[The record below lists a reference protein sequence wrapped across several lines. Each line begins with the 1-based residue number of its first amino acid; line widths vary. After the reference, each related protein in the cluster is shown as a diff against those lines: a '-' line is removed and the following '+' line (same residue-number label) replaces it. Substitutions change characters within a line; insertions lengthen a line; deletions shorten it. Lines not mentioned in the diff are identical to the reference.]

1 MSSLNG
7 VFNIAKSALMASQKA
22 LNVTSHNISNANTD
36 GYTRQRAV
44 LSTNDPATFGG
55 LQFGTGVS
63 VTAIAR
69 VYDSFQTVQL
79 RSAVSLFSG
88 YETAGRHLHALE
100 SILNDFDGSG
110 LSSRL
115 DDFFNAFQELAANP
129 SSYGERSSLIA
140 RATVL
145 ADTMNSIDGAIREN
159 VSGIR
164 GSIEAKVSEI
174 NVIASEIAGL
184 NQRISAIE
192 LSGMDANDLR
202 DRRDILLE
210 DLSSFVDV
218 SVAENEHGQVDVFLG
233 GSFIVAGVKSAEM
246 TAGTDPD
253 STDSFKLYL
262 NGASI
267 ESRIS
272 GGGIKGDMDGYASF
286 KDVHS
291 RLNLLAASLVKEVN
305 LQHSSGWGLDGSTGV
320 DFFNPL
326 PVSARSAGAN
336 QGGAVISG
344 GAVTDPSQLTLDDY
358 EIRFS
363 GPGAYTVF
371 NAAQNSIVATG
382 AYTSGSTISF
392 DGLSVTI
399 TDGLQPPAAGDK
411 FMVSA
416 TENAARE
423 FSVAVADPDAI
434 AASSTSAGVPGDNTN
449 AAALASLRD
458 KASMGGAT
466 FGNFY
471 ARVVTDLGTSA
482 GNAKARAEAQK
493 VYVSELRAA
502 RESLSGVSIEEEA
515 INLVRLQRAYEAA
528 AKVMS
533 TVDRMLETLLNI
545 R

>member
-115 DDFFNAFQELAANP
+115 DDLFNAFQELAANP

-159 VSGIR
+159 VAGIR

-174 NVIASEIAGL
+174 NGIASEIAGL

-210 DLSSFVDV
+210 DLSGFVDV

-326 PVSARSAGAN
+326 SVSARSAGTN

-344 GAVTDPSQLTLDDY
+344 GAVTDLSQLTLDDY

-416 TENAARE
+416 TENAAGE

-449 AAALASLRD
+449 AAALAALRD
-458 KASMGGAT
+458 KASMEGAT

-471 ARVVTDLGTSA
+471 TRMVTDLGTSA

>member
-7 VFNIAKSALMASQKA
+7 VFNIAKSALMTSQKA

-44 LSTNDPATFGG
+44 LAANNPVTFGG
-55 LQFGTGVS
+55 LQYGTGVG
-63 VTAIAR
+63 VTAIER
-69 VYDSFQTVQL
+69 VYDSFRTVQL
-79 RSAVSLFSG
+79 RSAVSLFSS
-88 YETAGRHLHALE
+88 YETAGSHLYALE

-115 DDFFNAFQELAANP
+115 DALFNAFQELAANP

-145 ADTMNSIDGAIREN
+145 ADTINSIDSAIRDN
-159 VSGIR
+159 VSNIR
-164 GSIEAKVSEI
+164 GSIEAKVGEI
-174 NVIASEIAGL
+174 NGIASEIAGL
-184 NQRISAIE
+184 NQQISATE

-210 DLSSFVDV
+210 DLSKLVDI
-218 SVAENEHGQVDVFLG
+218 SVAENDQGQVDVFLG
-233 GSFIVAGVKSAEM
+233 GSFIVAGVKSSEM
-246 TAGTDPD
+246 TSGTDPN
-253 STDSFKLYL
+253 STDAFKLYL

-272 GGGIKGDMDGYASF
+272 SGSIKGDIDGYAYF
-286 KDVHS
+286 KDAHS
-291 RLNLLAASLVKEVN
+291 RINLLAASLVKEVN
-305 LQHSSGWGLDGSTGV
+305 LRHSAGWGLDGSTGV

-326 PVSARSAGAN
+326 SVSTRSAGTN
-336 QGGAVISG
+336 QGGAVISA
-344 GAVTDPSQLTLDDY
+344 GAVADLSQLTLDDY

-371 NAAQNSIVATG
+371 NLGQNSVVATG
-382 AYTSGSTISF
+382 AYASGSTIAF

-399 TDGLQPPAAGDK
+399 TDGARPPAAGDK
-411 FMVSA
+411 FTVSA
-416 TENAARE
+416 TERAARD
-423 FSVAVADPDAI
+423 FSVAVTDPDQI

-449 AAALASLRD
+449 ATALAGLRD
-458 KASMGGAT
+458 AGTINGAS

-471 ARVVTDLGTSA
+471 NRVVTDLGTSA
-482 GNAKARAEAQK
+482 SNAKARAEAQK
-493 VYVSELRAA
+493 IYMSELRAA
-502 RESLSGVSIEEEA
+502 RDSVSGVSIEEEA
-515 INLVRLQRAYEAA
+515 INLVKLQRAYEAA

-533 TVDRMLETLLNI
+533 TVDQMLETLLSI

>member
-7 VFNIAKSALMASQKA
+7 VFNIAKSALMTSQKA
-22 LNVTSHNISNANTD
+22 LNVTSHNISNANTE

-44 LSTNDPATFGG
+44 LAANNPVTFGG

-63 VTAIAR
+63 VTAIER

-79 RSAVSLFSG
+79 RSAVSLFSN
-88 YETAGRHLHALE
+88 YETAGRHLYALE

-115 DDFFNAFQELAANP
+115 DALFNSFQELAANP

-145 ADTMNSIDGAIREN
+145 ADTINSVDSAIRDN
-159 VSGIR
+159 ISNIR
-164 GSIEAKVSEI
+164 GSIEAKVGEI
-174 NVIASEIAGL
+174 NGIASEIAGL
-184 NQRISAIE
+184 NQQISATE

-202 DRRDILLE
+202 DRRDVLLE
-210 DLSSFVDV
+210 DLSKLVDV
-218 SVAENEHGQVDVFLG
+218 SVAENEQGQVDVFLG
-233 GSFIVAGVKSAEM
+233 GSFIVAGVKSSEM

-272 GGGIKGDMDGYASF
+272 SGSIKGDIDGYAYF
-286 KDVHS
+286 KDAHS
-291 RLNLLAASLVKEVN
+291 RINLLAASLVKEVN
-305 LQHSSGWGLDGSTGV
+305 LQHSAGWGLDGSTGV
-320 DFFNPL
+320 DFFTPL
-326 PVSARSAGAN
+326 SVSTRSAGTN

-344 GAVTDPSQLTLDDY
+344 GAITDLSQVTLDDY

-371 NAAQNSIVATG
+371 NIGQNSVVATG
-382 AYTSGSTISF
+382 AYTSGSAIGF

-399 TDGLQPPAAGDK
+399 TDGTRPPAAGDK

-416 TENAARE
+416 TENAARD
-423 FSVAVADPDAI
+423 FSVAVTDPDKI
-434 AASSTSAGVPGDNTN
+434 AASSTSAGIPGDNTN
-449 AAALASLRD
+449 ATALAELRD
-458 KASMGGAT
+458 KGSINGAS
-466 FGNFY
+466 FGSFY
-471 ARVVTDLGTSA
+471 NRVVTDLGTSA
-482 GNAKARAEAQK
+482 SNAKARAEAQK
-493 VYVSELRAA
+493 IYMSELRAA
-502 RESLSGVSIEEEA
+502 RDSVSGVSIEEEA
-515 INLVRLQRAYEAA
+515 INLVKLQRAYEAA

-533 TVDRMLETLLNI
+533 TVDQMLETLLSI

>member
-7 VFNIAKSALMASQKA
+7 VFNIAKSALMTSQKA

-44 LSTNDPATFGG
+44 LSANNPVTFGG
-55 LQFGTGVS
+55 LQYGTGVS
-63 VTAIAR
+63 VTAIER
-69 VYDSFQTVQL
+69 VYDSFRTVQL
-79 RSAVSLFSG
+79 RSAVSLFSS
-88 YETAGRHLHALE
+88 YETAGSHLYALE

-115 DDFFNAFQELAANP
+115 DALFNAFQELAANP

-145 ADTMNSIDGAIREN
+145 ADTINSIDGAIRDN
-159 VSGIR
+159 VSNIR

-174 NVIASEIAGL
+174 NGIASEIAGL
-184 NQRISAIE
+184 NQQISATE

-202 DRRDILLE
+202 DRRDVLLE
-210 DLSSFVDV
+210 GLAKVVDV
-218 SVAENEHGQVDVFLG
+218 SVAENDQGQVDVFLG
-233 GSFIVAGVKSAEM
+233 GSFIVAGVKSSEM

-253 STDSFKLYL
+253 SIDAFKLYL

-272 GGGIKGDMDGYASF
+272 SGSIKGDIDGYAYF
-286 KDVHS
+286 KDAHS
-291 RLNLLAASLVKEVN
+291 KINLLAASLVKEVN
-305 LQHSSGWGLDGSTGV
+305 LQHSAGWGLDGSTGV
-320 DFFNPL
+320 DFFTPL
-326 PVSARSAGAN
+326 SVSTRSAGTN
-336 QGGAVISG
+336 QGGAVISA
-344 GAVTDPSQLTLDDY
+344 GAVTDLSQLTLDDY

-371 NAAQNSIVATG
+371 NAGQNSVVATG
-382 AYTSGSTISF
+382 AYTSGSTIGF

-399 TDGLQPPAAGDK
+399 TDGARPPAAGDK

-416 TENAARE
+416 TESAARN
-423 FSVAVADPDAI
+423 FSVAVTDPDKV

-449 AAALASLRD
+449 ATELAGLRD
-458 KASMGGAT
+458 KASISGAS

-471 ARVVTDLGTSA
+471 NRVVTDLGTSA

-493 VYVSELRAA
+493 IYMSELRAA
-502 RESLSGVSIEEEA
+502 RDSVSGVSIEEEA
-515 INLVRLQRAYEAA
+515 INLVKLQRAYEAA

-533 TVDRMLETLLNI
+533 TVDQMLETLLSI